1 MGKASKQAIVELIF
15 LHMKLYPKLIEK
27 KKKKKN
33 KTYEHTP
40 LYSLISDILRS
51 CSKI

>member
-1 MGKASKQAIVELIF
+1 
-15 LHMKLYPKLIEK
+15 MKLYPKLIK
-27 KKKKKN
+27 KKKK

-40 LYSLISDILRS
+40 LYLLISDILRS

>member
-27 KKKKKN
+27 KKKKKTKLMN
-33 KTYEHTP
+33 IN
-40 LYSLISDILRS
+40 LYIH
-51 CSKI
+51 